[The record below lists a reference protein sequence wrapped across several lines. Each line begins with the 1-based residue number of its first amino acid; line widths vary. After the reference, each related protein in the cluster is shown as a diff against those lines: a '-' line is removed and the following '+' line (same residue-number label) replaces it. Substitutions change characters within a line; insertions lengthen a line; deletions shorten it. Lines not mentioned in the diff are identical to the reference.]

1 MKTKPAGGRIIA
13 VCTSKKKGTSKAP
26 VEMAVFEE
34 NRGLCGD
41 AHADSGSHRQ
51 VSLLATD
58 SIDKMVKLGLKVGPG
73 AFAENLTVEGLDLMH
88 MPIGTWLAAGD
99 EVRLELTQIGKVC
112 HTKCAIFKQVGQCV
126 MPEEGI
132 FARVLR
138 GGVVKPGDMI
148 RVIDADDDQGQSGRS
163 DTGVQ
168 A

>member
-1 MKTKPAGGRIIA
+1 MKTKPAIGRIIA
-13 VCTSKKKGTSKAP
+13 VCTSKKKGTSKVP
-26 VEMAVFEE
+26 VAEATFEE
-34 NRGLCGD
+34 NRGLSGD
-41 AHADSGSHRQ
+41 AHADSNSHRQ

-58 SIDKMVKLGLKVGPG
+58 SIEKMVKLGLKVGPG

-88 MPIGTWLAAGD
+88 MPIGTKMSAGD
-99 EVRLELTQIGKVC
+99 GVRLELTQIGKVC
-112 HTKCAIFKQVGQCV
+112 HTKCAIYKQVGQCV

-148 RVIDADDDQGQSGRS
+148 QVVDVNDDQSQSGRS